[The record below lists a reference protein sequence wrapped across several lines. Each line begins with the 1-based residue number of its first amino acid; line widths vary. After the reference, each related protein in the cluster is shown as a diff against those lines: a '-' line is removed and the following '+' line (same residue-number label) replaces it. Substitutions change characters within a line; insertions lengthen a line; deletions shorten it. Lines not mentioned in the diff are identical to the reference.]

1 MAAGFIEP
9 AVTDAYT
16 CIYNCK
22 NLSLWYV
29 FLRCIF
35 WVLYFMDT
43 ALLVRVYIPYTQ
55 KWAAGCNPPLRSGAH
70 TMMDWFGMWYFWFNI
85 LLAQRCW

>member
-16 CIYNCK
+16 WIYNCK

-43 ALLVRVYIPYTQ
+43 ALLVIIHIILTQ
-55 KWAAGCNPPLRSGAH
+55 KWAAGYNPPLRSVKRTG
-70 TMMDWFGMWYFWFNI
+70 
-85 LLAQRCW
+85 R